1 MNMNEVIAKYEEN
14 NFVINIDADRLVA
27 KCDRPAPKA
36 RYNKF
41 KNEYH
46 YRFESVERMNEYVEN
61 WIDRVVANKKRR
73 EEEKVAQK
81 LRAAERAKNVKVGDI
96 FVDSWGYE
104 QTNVDFFQVVAKPSA
119 RTVIVREIACRT
131 EEGSEMSHGMADNV
145 FPVRDAFIGEEM
157 KKRIDNYGGFKTRS
171 FSCARPTD
179 ENRSHYRSW
188 YA

>member
-14 NFVINIDADRLVA
+14 NFVINIDYDRLVA

-36 RYNKF
+36 KYFKF
-41 KNEYH
+41 KNEYNF
-46 YRFESVERMNEYVEN
+46 RFQTVELMNEYVAD
-61 WIDRVVANKKRR
+61 WIDRVVTNLARR
-73 EEEKVAQK
+73 EQEKLERKQ
-81 LRAAERAKNVKVGDI
+81 RAAELAANVKVGDI

-119 RTVIVREIACRT
+119 KTVVVREIACRT
-131 EEGSEMSHGMADNV
+131 EENSEMSHGMADNV
-145 FPVRDAFIGEEM
+145 FPARDAFIGEEQ

-171 FSCARPTD
+171 FSVARPAD
-179 ENRSHYRSW
+179 ENRSYYRSW